1 MFVRILSGSQTGLII
16 EMGPINAEHAIQTG
30 FAEKYESLAVA
41 PAVAAAD
48 ENPPATLAADPK
60 AGAASD
66 ENQPAVPA
74 ADLGAATAV
83 ADENVPAVPAAE
95 VAVADPAVDANP
107 VADAPKAS

>member
-74 ADLGAATAV
+74 A
-83 ADENVPAVPAAE
+83 E